1 MNAPSAARL
10 RENAGYLYG
19 LLGVLGFS
27 LTLPATRIAVADLDP
42 TFVGLGRALVAA
54 TLAALLLIVTQQS
67 WPGWANVRSLLIV
80 AAGVVIGFPLLSA
93 WAIQRVPSNHG
104 AIMLGVL
111 PLATAVAGALRAGER
126 PSLRFWF
133 TSIAGSLTI
142 VGFALVSGGGALH
155 PADWA
160 LWGAVGSAALGY
172 AEGGRLARTLGGW
185 QVICWALLLAVPF
198 ILIPV
203 LVSAVSVPPV
213 ASPAAWLG
221 FAYVSIVSML
231 LGFFAWYRGLA
242 LGGVARVGQIQLL
255 QPFFTLAASAVL
267 LGEHITLSTVAVAIV
282 VAIIVMV
289 GRKAVV
295 KQAAMASTST
305 F

>member
-1 MNAPSAARL
+1 MNAPSAARS
-10 RENAGYLYG
+10 RENAGYVYG

-27 LTLPATRIAVADLDP
+27 LTLPATRIAVADLNP

-54 TLAALLLIVTQQS
+54 TLAALLLIVTKQS
-67 WPGWANVRSLLIV
+67 WPGWANVRSLLVV

-104 AIMLGVL
+104 AIMLGIL

-126 PSLRFWF
+126 PSLQFWV
-133 TSIAGSLTI
+133 TSVAGSLTI
-142 VGFALVSGGGALH
+142 VGFALVSGGGTLH
-155 PADWA
+155 LADWA
-160 LWGAVGSAALGY
+160 LLGAVGSAALGY

-203 LVSAVSVPPV
+203 LVSAASGPPV
-213 ASPAAWLG
+213 ASPTAWLG
-221 FAYVSIVSML
+221 FAYVSVVSML

-267 LGEHITLSTVAVAIV
+267 LGEHITPSTIMVAIV
-282 VAIIVMV
+282 VAIIVMI

-295 KQAAMASTST
+295 KQVTVAPTST
-305 F
+305 L